1 MHMRKLLFIALGV
14 LFGMVMYKA
23 EAASWFRIY
32 EMFNFQSFHMYGFIG
47 TALIVG
53 VIAVQLIK
61 RKQAKDVDGQPI
73 HIQDKN
79 KSIPRYLIGGIF
91 FGLGW
96 ALRGACPGPIFVL
109 LGAGVLPMLI
119 VIAFALLGTYLYG
132 VFRHKLPH

>member
-96 ALRGACPGPIFVL
+96 ALIGACPGL
-109 LGAGVLPMLI
+109 SSCC
-119 VIAFALLGTYLYG
+119 
-132 VFRHKLPH
+132 

>member
-1 MHMRKLLFIALGV
+1 MRKVLFILLGI
-14 LFGMVMYKA
+14 LFGVVMYKA

-47 TALIVG
+47 TALVVG

-61 RKQAKDVDGQPI
+61 RSQAKDADGEKI
-73 HIQDKN
+73 VIADKA

-96 ALRGACPGPIFVL
+96 ALVGACPGPIFVL
-109 LGAGVLPMLI
+109 LGAGVYPMLI
-119 VIAFALLGTYLYG
+119 VIAFALLGTYFYG
-132 VFRHKLPH
+132 LLKNKLPH